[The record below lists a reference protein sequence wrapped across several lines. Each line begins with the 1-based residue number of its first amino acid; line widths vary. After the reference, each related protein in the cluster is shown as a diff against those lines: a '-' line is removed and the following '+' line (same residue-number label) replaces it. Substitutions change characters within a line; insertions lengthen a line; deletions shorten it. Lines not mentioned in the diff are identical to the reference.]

1 MTVWYVDLCSCFSV
15 WFGFCPVGDRETVLW
30 GRSMQQRRPS
40 YAPCSVI
47 KAPNQNLQEQHSE
60 NPARMRSVKPCAGP
74 QSQDCQQLVQ
84 LCEDIGFRTR
94 WSQAG
99 TLSHTSSWCN
109 RSTYM
114 LCIYIG
120 MQVYMHIPDIHLRL
134 HRQAG
139 RQADTQTD

>member
-30 GRSMQQRRPS
+30 GRSMQ
-40 YAPCSVI
+40 
-47 KAPNQNLQEQHSE
+47 PNQNLQEQHS
-60 NPARMRSVKPCAGP
+60 ARMRSVKPCAGP

-99 TLSHTSSWCN
+99 TLSNTSSWCN

-139 RQADTQTD
+139 RQADKQTD